1 MTTDEIR
8 SRLFAMQ
15 DVKYRDFQGGLIPGM
30 NPENMIGVRTPELRK
45 LAKEVG
51 ADDTFLAELP
61 HRYFDENQLHAFIVS
76 GTGTSR
82 SACAGR
88 RNSCPMLTTGR
99 PATRCR

>member
-51 ADDTFLAELP
+51 AERVYL
-61 HRYFDENQLHAFIVS
+61 NQPLMPPASHGRA
-76 GTGTSR
+76 GC
-82 SACAGR
+82 CAGR
-88 RNSCPMLTTGR
+88 DSTPPSARLWIWAFEPY
-99 PATRCR
+99 PAL